1 MFLNNFCF
9 IMGKYIYNKLKE
21 GRYMQDNINEK
32 ILTNIKEF
40 TNKKVI
46 INQLGFI
53 ESEIVFENFMC
64 SEKND
69 ILKIYDENNNIYL
82 KINLNQAY
90 NIEKNNN
97 IVVVFLDNDTQIK
110 LRKEK

>member
-46 INQLGFI
+46 
-53 ESEIVFENFMC
+53 M
-64 SEKND
+64 
-69 ILKIYDENNNIYL
+69 
-82 KINLNQAY
+82 
-90 NIEKNNN
+90 
-97 IVVVFLDNDTQIK
+97 T
-110 LRKEK
+110 

>member
-1 MFLNNFCF
+1 
-9 IMGKYIYNKLKE
+9 
-21 GRYMQDNINEK
+21 MQDNINEK